1 MAKIHITDT
10 AGDNPVPFLRGILT
24 RSLTEAGLAFEDAYQ
39 VASDIRQ
46 QIGDSNT
53 ITQDDLR
60 ALVIQ
65 HLRAKHPSAVLDAYE
80 AARTPLTGILVL
92 NTAGELQP
100 FSRNEHMRC
109 LAACGL
115 SEEQAGNASSMLMQ
129 ELGDRQ
135 QWKITTDELRA
146 LSHECLK
153 IHFGERAAERY
164 RVWMDFTHSGRPLI
178 LLIGGGTGSGKS
190 TIATELAH
198 RLGIVR
204 TQSTDML
211 REVMR
216 MLIPER
222 LLPVLHRS
230 SFDAGSALPE
240 KRGEAP
246 DMAERVAEGYQRQ
259 LELLA
264 VPCEAVIARAIR
276 ERVWLIVEG
285 VHVHP
290 ALAERLT
297 DIEDAVVVPIMLG
310 VLRPEELRARLTGRR
325 RDAPGRNTRVD
336 PPNFQRIWQLQAY
349 LLAEADRVGV
359 PILINDDKD
368 SVTTLVLRTV
378 IDVLDAREPGA

>member
-1 MAKIHITDT
+1 MAKIFITDT
-10 AGDNPVPFLRGILT
+10 SGDNPVPFLRGILT
-24 RSLTEAGLAFEDAYQ
+24 RSLTDAGLAFEDAYQ
-39 VASDIRQ
+39 LASDIRQ
-46 QIGDSNT
+46 R
-53 ITQDDLR
+53 ITGGISRDGLR
-60 ALVIQ
+60 TLVLQ
-65 HLRAKHPSAVLDAYE
+65 ELRAKGPSFVAESYE
-80 AARTPLTGILVL
+80 AARSSAPGIQVRD
-92 NTAGELQP
+92 TVGELQP

-115 SEEQAGNASSMLMQ
+115 SEEQAGTASSMLME
-129 ELGDRQ
+129 ELSDRQ
-135 QWKITTDELRA
+135 QWLITTEELRA
-146 LSHECLK
+146 LSYYCLK

-164 RVWMDFTHSGRPLI
+164 RIWMDFTHSGRPLI

-222 LLPVLHRS
+222 IVPVLHRS
-230 SFDAGSALPE
+230 SFDAGSALPIQHGD
-240 KRGEAP
+240 KP
-246 DMAERVAEGYQRQ
+246 NIAERVAEGYQRQ

-290 ALAERLT
+290 TLASRLSDT
-297 DIEDAVVVPIMLG
+297 ADAVVVSIMLG
-310 VLRPEELRARLTGRR
+310 VLRPDELRARLTGRR

-336 PPNFQRIWQLQAY
+336 PANFKRIWELQAY
-349 LLAEADRVGV
+349 LLAEADRVGA

-378 IDVLDAREPGA
+378 IDVLDAGNISA